1 MMRRISLALLALTA
15 SLAILSP
22 MQASAQQIG
31 TWNVYPSYWNATR
44 NVAAGDIIYSLTDGN
59 LLAYST
65 SDSEVRT
72 FDCLTQLN
80 GIKVSQIAYSTAA
93 KRLIIAYD
101 DCNID
106 LMNSAGEV
114 LNLSALRDK
123 SMTSKTL
130 NGLCVEGKMAYLA
143 MSFGVVEVD
152 MQEGVF
158 RNTYILDRNVQSVTL
173 LNGSI
178 YAATAQGVLR
188 GKLSDN
194 LQDKSKWTTT
204 AGGNFKQLT
213 TMGNEI
219 IARANVNLYTLSPEG
234 RTTLYSSGN
243 FTFMNLTGGTLV
255 WGNSQQINF
264 CQSTGKVTTVKAN
277 NAWQDASYANGTFWV
292 SQG

>member
-44 NVAAGDIIYSLTDGN
+44 NVVAGDIIYSLTDGN

-65 SDSEVRT
+65 GDSEVRT

-114 LNLSALRDK
+114 LNLRIAGRRETMKGRALGNR
-123 SMTSKTL
+123 
-130 NGLCVEGKMAYLA
+130 G
-143 MSFGVVEVD
+143 
-152 MQEGVF
+152 
-158 RNTYILDRNVQSVTL
+158 
-173 LNGSI
+173 
-178 YAATAQGVLR
+178 AALFVA
-188 GKLSDN
+188 KN
-194 LQDKSKWTTT
+194 LV
-204 AGGNFKQLT
+204 G
-213 TMGNEI
+213 
-219 IARANVNLYTLSPEG
+219 
-234 RTTLYSSGN
+234 
-243 FTFMNLTGGTLV
+243 
-255 WGNSQQINF
+255 
-264 CQSTGKVTTVKAN
+264 
-277 NAWQDASYANGTFWV
+277 AW
-292 SQG
+292 